1 VSFCLQTPTGIAG
14 QLAIGF
20 HPTILALSSGF
31 KPQRPSQASFPHDL
45 FAIWPLN
52 KTNYDI
58 IELLFDRPRSAA
70 LLTQDNGKGATLMA
84 TIEERLQALEQEN
97 AARKKAEELLTIA
110 VRALVSKEAFEKLQD
125 TVEKSQEQ
133 YGKLF
138 DVLNNHNI
146 FTNQRLADIQDRIIA
161 LDGKTVGLQTET
173 RQRFAQ
179 IDQHFAQIE
188 ATQYEHTTALTEQKN
203 LLTEILARLPE
214 KP

>member
-1 VSFCLQTPTGIAG
+1 
-14 QLAIGF
+14 
-20 HPTILALSSGF
+20 
-31 KPQRPSQASFPHDL
+31 
-45 FAIWPLN
+45 
-52 KTNYDI
+52 
-58 IELLFDRPRSAA
+58 
-70 LLTQDNGKGATLMA
+70 MA

-138 DVLNNHNI
+138 DVLNNHNV
-146 FTNQRLADIQDRIIA
+146 FTNQRLAGIQDQIIA
-161 LDGKTVGLQTET
+161 LDGKIVGLQTET

-179 IDQHFAQIE
+179 TDQHFAQIE